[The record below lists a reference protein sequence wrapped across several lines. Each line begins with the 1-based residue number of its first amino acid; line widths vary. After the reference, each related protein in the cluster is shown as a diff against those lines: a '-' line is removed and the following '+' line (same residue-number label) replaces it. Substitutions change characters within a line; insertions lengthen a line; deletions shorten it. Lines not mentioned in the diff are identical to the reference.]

1 MINPRL
7 EQLPV
12 KSDELIIHKG
22 TLLEIYSNPDGVYGS
37 HIADNGHSVFTE
49 ITTDMTFAELI
60 IKTQDLGRLSDETI
74 TFIKIIDTN
83 SSEAQIAKANP
94 FQEESKDSR
103 FVWISIDEWSHD
115 ES

>member
-37 HIADNGHSVFTE
+37 HVVANGSSMFTE
-49 ITTDMTFAELI
+49 ITTDMTFAQLI
-60 IKTQDLGRLSDETI
+60 IKTQDLGRISDDTI

-83 SSEAQIAKANP
+83 SREAQMAKSNP
-94 FQEESKDSR
+94 FK
-103 FVWISIDEWSHD
+103 
-115 ES
+115 

>member
-37 HIADNGHSVFTE
+37 HVTANGRSMFTE
-49 ITTDMTFAELI
+49 ITTDMTFAQLI
-60 IKTQDLGRLSDETI
+60 IKTQDLGRISDDTI

-83 SSEAQIAKANP
+83 SREAQMAKSNP
-94 FQEESKDSR
+94 FK
-103 FVWISIDEWSHD
+103 
-115 ES
+115 